1 MKKLLLFL
9 FLLATT
15 LTLTSCKKECVI
27 NYDGTSTTITLNET
41 FKLPK
46 IEKEGY
52 IFLGWYKDETY
63 TDGPYETFI
72 PTTTE
77 EVTFY
82 PKWIDIDTFE
92 ANKIIDLIN
101 ELNDIKL
108 ADENKINDI
117 KIKYDSLTNNQKNKV
132 NNYNILEQ
140 ALLKIEELK
149 EEQKAV
155 DAVIEA
161 IDTIPSELSLK
172 DEVLVQ
178 EINALYNE
186 LNDNQ
191 KRAVTNYDKLQHALN
206 TIQEIKNSIEV
217 FISNLISAIEALPD
231 TLTIN
236 DEQNI
241 NNLFEQFSSLTEEQK
256 TQITNYEKLLKAV
269 NKIKE
274 LKQNEADKAEALKM
288 DEIIN
293 TLPSNITLD
302 DEQEVLRIKEIYDK
316 LTVNQKIKVTTY
328 SKLKKALE
336 TIEHIK
342 KQNETLEKV
351 IKAIDALPE
360 EITVQDEGKVH
371 HANALYI
378 VLDDEYQKKV
388 PNYSKLEKALEIIRA
403 FDEEVKKVVAK
414 INSIPST
421 LTLDDKEQVIE
432 VLALYNA
439 LTDDQKNIVTNY
451 DVLLEALETLV
462 ILQEE
467 YDKVIGVAKKFDA
480 KIAALPSKITYLDKQ
495 DIKRILD
502 EYNGLDKEV
511 KENVS
516 LLDKLNDA
524 WKEIEKIENDVDNI
538 TYILGENVYS
548 TKDELYESF
557 FSDYYWFIYGYYG
570 EEALTSKGVY
580 DVDDFLTLG
589 RTPGTQSTK
598 YRVLADTFSYFLTK
612 DVNGIKENQPES
624 TFIGH
629 CIKNG
634 KYEEIIDFFIMF
646 FAFWRIDEGY
656 ANQSNYGADFF
667 AEGWAPQVD
676 ICKFF
681 NYTENTK
688 EVPKTPRVLDC
699 FLSIEGVATGKLS
712 TSVYEGM
719 TLNTN
724 LIRRGYTF
732 AGWYD
737 NPNFTGDP
745 ITEITKTGEKVI
757 LYAKWTEEEITQDYD
772 AASLVDIYIYN
783 LTTSRANL
791 NKTTIGLTRKMYNE
805 LTDKAKKSVKNYNT
819 LLNLEK

>member
-41 FKLPK
+41 FELPK

-52 IFLGWYKDETY
+52 IFLGWYKDVTF

-82 PKWIDIDTFE
+82 SKWIDIDTFE

-161 IDTIPSELSLK
+161 IDTIPSEVSLK

-191 KRAVTNYDKLQHALN
+191 KRAVTNYDKLQQALN
-206 TIQEIKNSIEV
+206 TIQEIKNSIDA

-241 NNLFEQFSSLTEEQK
+241 NNLFEQFSLLTEEQK

-388 PNYSKLEKALEIIRA
+388 PNYSKLEKALEIIRT

-414 INSIPST
+414 INLIM
-421 LTLDDKEQVIE
+421 
-432 VLALYNA
+432 
-439 LTDDQKNIVTNY
+439 
-451 DVLLEALETLV
+451 LE
-462 ILQEE
+462 
-467 YDKVIGVAKKFDA
+467 
-480 KIAALPSKITYLDKQ
+480 
-495 DIKRILD
+495 
-502 EYNGLDKEV
+502 
-511 KENVS
+511 
-516 LLDKLNDA
+516 
-524 WKEIEKIENDVDNI
+524 
-538 TYILGENVYS
+538 
-548 TKDELYESF
+548 
-557 FSDYYWFIYGYYG
+557 
-570 EEALTSKGVY
+570 
-580 DVDDFLTLG
+580 
-589 RTPGTQSTK
+589 
-598 YRVLADTFSYFLTK
+598 
-612 DVNGIKENQPES
+612 
-624 TFIGH
+624 
-629 CIKNG
+629 
-634 KYEEIIDFFIMF
+634 
-646 FAFWRIDEGY
+646 
-656 ANQSNYGADFF
+656 
-667 AEGWAPQVD
+667 
-676 ICKFF
+676 
-681 NYTENTK
+681 
-688 EVPKTPRVLDC
+688 
-699 FLSIEGVATGKLS
+699 
-712 TSVYEGM
+712 
-719 TLNTN
+719 
-724 LIRRGYTF
+724 RR
-732 AGWYD
+732 W
-737 NPNFTGDP
+737 
-745 ITEITKTGEKVI
+745 
-757 LYAKWTEEEITQDYD
+757 L
-772 AASLVDIYIYN
+772 
-783 LTTSRANL
+783 
-791 NKTTIGLTRKMYNE
+791 
-805 LTDKAKKSVKNYNT
+805 
-819 LLNLEK
+819 